1 MTIYSLVPV
10 YFPVYLLA
18 ATFIIMITLFAG
30 FLLRGSYL
38 RRSLFCIVSLTQII
52 VIPYLV
58 LFIELFG
65 SLTHIVR
72 EASQAEPNYL
82 SAWRLFECH
91 IREFLVAWIIGI
103 VLGLIFRFFIERQIT
118 NQTYPN

>member
-1 MTIYSLVPV
+1 
-10 YFPVYLLA
+10 LL
-18 ATFIIMITLFAG
+18 
-30 FLLRGSYL
+30 
-38 RRSLFCIVSLTQII
+38 QISGNQGYI
-52 VIPYLV
+52 V
-58 LFIELFG
+58 LFLELFG

-91 IREFLVAWIIGI
+91 VGEFVSAWIIGI
-103 VLGLIFRFFIERQIT
+103 LLGLLFRFLVKKQIT